1 MKRLILIA
9 GLIVSL
15 AACNKAPE
23 ACIDN
28 GQTTV
33 TTGTPVNFT
42 SCSKHTMSQEWFMSG
57 PVGAPE
63 NTMGWSDA
71 QFSHT
76 FTIPGTYV
84 VTLRA
89 YSKFSFMGDMSEATQ
104 SVTVQ

>member
-1 MKRLILIA
+1 
-9 GLIVSL
+9 
-15 AACNKAPE
+15 
-23 ACIDN
+23 
-28 GQTTV
+28 
-33 TTGTPVNFT
+33 
-42 SCSKHTMSQEWFMSG
+42 MSG